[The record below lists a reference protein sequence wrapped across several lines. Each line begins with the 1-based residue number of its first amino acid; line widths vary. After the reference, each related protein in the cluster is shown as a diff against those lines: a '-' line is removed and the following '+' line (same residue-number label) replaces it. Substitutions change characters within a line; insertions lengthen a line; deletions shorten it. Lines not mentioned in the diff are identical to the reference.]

1 MPSPS
6 KPKARSRF
14 GRVRSRI
21 RSSVRRLQSS
31 AHNVQEMVEF
41 GRLGDPWG
49 SPYEIVHAS
58 RHYRLRRYAS
68 PDASTEPELEPE
80 PAGAL
85 LLVPPLMVTSEVY
98 DVAPDVS
105 AVVALTRA
113 GLDVWLVD
121 FGAPE
126 REEGGLERTLDDH
139 VLAVDDAIARVA
151 TTTGRPLHLVGYS
164 QGGMFCYQAAAY
176 RRCQDI
182 ASLVTFG
189 SPVDIHRNLPA
200 VDAALGGRVIGAA
213 RRALA
218 KPLAGLDGLPG
229 VLTSTGFKLLSLR
242 KELQQ
247 ISEFLGKLHDR
258 DALVKRESRRRFLG
272 GEGFVAWPGPALR
285 TFVDEFIVANRLSAG
300 GFVIAGRTAS
310 LAEIDVPILCCYG
323 ERDEIARAASVC
335 AIVEAAPL
343 AEIHQLALPA
353 GHFGLVVGSTAMQ
366 RTWPTVAEWVEW
378 CDRGG
383 SRPRLLEPAESVQAS
398 RARELADGYDEIEGL
413 EIEADFEPIIDIV
426 GDAVSSLVG
435 SVKDAVD
442 HGSRE
447 LGEAI
452 DDFRYQLPRL
462 RRLEQLEAG
471 TRISLGLELSDR
483 AARHPERTFFLWEGR
498 AFSYAEADR
507 RVDAIVRG
515 LIDRGLE
522 PGARVGVLMDG
533 RPSYLSVIAAIN
545 RLGAIAVLFKPRT
558 HDDHEPRRLEILSAA
573 IAGAEL
579 VALIAD
585 PLNVADA
592 IAAWATQA
600 RERPVLVLGGGR
612 RSPARPLP
620 ADCFDMEAI
629 DPDLVSLPDWY
640 VPNPGRAADVA
651 MTIVTT
657 RAWAPARA
665 ANISNGRWAVSAYGA
680 AATCLLS
687 SRDTV
692 YCVLP
697 LHHPAGALV
706 AVGGALVGRAR
717 LALTREFDVSKF
729 WPEVRRYG
737 ATVVF
742 YAGEMCRAL
751 INAPPSAS
759 ERNHSLRLLAGS
771 GMRAQLWRE
780 LVERFGPIDIREFY
794 ASTEGNLVLANI
806 TGKRGALGRPLP
818 GCDEIALVAYDFAR
832 RDFERDTQGHARRC
846 RVDEAGLLIAKVGPT
861 HPRHGKVGDS
871 GKSGMAG
878 TDAVASFVR
887 GVFGGRSDTWF
898 VTGDIVR
905 RDAAGDFWYV
915 DRSSHLIRGPHGW
928 IASRQIEDALYEV
941 PGLDYVVVY
950 GLEGARLEA
959 NLRELVDSASTEV
972 VVATLIVPEPAR
984 FEPGPLA
991 ARVAQLRPEQ
1001 RPSFVMLRT
1010 KVELTDGFRP
1020 LKTPLVAAGIDPGQ
1034 PGLLV
1039 WEAERGCYTALGSS

>member
-1 MPSPS
+1 M
-6 KPKARSRF
+6 
-14 GRVRSRI
+14 
-21 RSSVRRLQSS
+21 RRLQSS

-58 RHYRLRRYAS
+58 QHYRLRRYAGAH
-68 PDASTEPELEPE
+68 DNGEASSEPS
-80 PAGAL
+80 AGAL

-105 AVVALTRA
+105 AVAALTAA

-164 QGGMFCYQAAAY
+164 QGGMFCYLAAAY
-176 RRCQDI
+176 RRCEDI

-213 RRALA
+213 RRAIA
-218 KPLAGLDGLPG
+218 KPLAGLDALPG
-229 VLTSTGFKLLSLR
+229 VLTSTGFKALSLR

-247 ISEFLGKLHDR
+247 ISEFLTKLHDR
-258 DALVKRESRRRFLG
+258 DALIKRESRRRFLG

-285 TFVDEFIVANRLSAG
+285 TFIDEFIVANRMSAG

-310 LAEIDVPILCCYG
+310 LAELTVPILCCYG
-323 ERDEIARAASVC
+323 ERDDIARAASVR
-335 AIVEAAPL
+335 AIVEAAPQ

-353 GHFGLVVGSTAMQ
+353 GHFGLVVGSTATQ
-366 RTWPTVAEWVEW
+366 RTWPTVSEWVAW
-378 CDRGG
+378 RDLDGP
-383 SRPRLLEPAESVQAS
+383 RPRLIAPPEAQAS
-398 RARELADGYDEIEGL
+398 PALDDGYDEIEGL
-413 EIEADFEPIIDIV
+413 EIEADFEPIVDIV
-426 GDAVSSLVG
+426 GDAVSSFVG

-447 LGEAI
+447 LGGAI

-462 RRLEQLEAG
+462 RKLERLDAT
-471 TRISLGLELSDR
+471 TRVSLGLELSDR

-515 LIDRGLE
+515 LIDRGVK

-533 RPSYLSVIAAIN
+533 RPSYLSVVAAIN
-545 RLGAIAVLFKPRT
+545 RLGAIAVLLKPDSARAR
-558 HDDHEPRRLEILSAA
+558 DDDPRRLEILATA
-573 IAGAEL
+573 VAGAEL

-585 PLNVADA
+585 PLNVDDA
-592 IAAWATQA
+592 IAAWASQTQSGKQ
-600 RERPVLVLGGGR
+600 PVLVLGGGR
-612 RSPARPLP
+612 RSPERPLP
-620 ADCFDMEAI
+620 ADCYDMETI
-629 DPDLVSLPDWY
+629 NPELVRLPDWY

-657 RAWAPARA
+657 RAWAPARE

-717 LALTREFDVSKF
+717 LALARDFDAATF

-759 ERNHSLRLLAGS
+759 ENNHSLRLLAGS
-771 GMRAQLWRE
+771 GMRAQLWRD
-780 LVERFGPIDIREFY
+780 LVERFGPLEIREFY
-794 ASTEGNLVLANI
+794 ASTEGNLVLANV

-818 GCDEIALVAYDFAR
+818 GTDEIAIVAYDFER
-832 RDFERDTQGHARRC
+832 RDFERDAQGRARRC
-846 RVDEAGLLIAKVGPT
+846 RVGEAGLLIAKVGPT
-861 HPRHGKVGDS
+861 HPSHGKQ
-871 GKSGMAG
+871 GKAG
-878 TDAVASFVR
+878 TDAVASFER
-887 GVFGGRSDTWF
+887 GVFGGRRTTWF

-905 RDAAGDFWYV
+905 CDSDGDYWYV

-928 IASRQIEDALYEV
+928 IASRQIEDALFEL
-941 PGLDYVVVY
+941 PGLDFVVVF
-950 GLEGARLEA
+950 GLDRARVEPS
-959 NLRELVDSASTEV
+959 LRERIGLDDLGTTQV
-972 VVATLIVPEPAR
+972 VVAVVIVSEPETFDPAR
-984 FEPGPLA
+984 LSQ
-991 ARVAQLRPEQ
+991 RVATLRPEQ
-1001 RPSFVMLRT
+1001 RPSLVILRT
-1010 KVELTDGFRP
+1010 RVPLTDGFRP
-1020 LKTPLVAAGIDPGQ
+1020 LKTPLVAAGVDASDPA
-1034 PGLLV
+1034 LLI
-1039 WEAERGCYTALGSS
+1039 WDAAQSRYQ

>member
-1 MPSPS
+1 
-6 KPKARSRF
+6 
-14 GRVRSRI
+14 V
-21 RSSVRRLQSS
+21 
-31 AHNVQEMVEF
+31 
-41 GRLGDPWG
+41 
-49 SPYEIVHAS
+49 
-58 RHYRLRRYAS
+58 
-68 PDASTEPELEPE
+68 
-80 PAGAL
+80 GAV

-105 AVVALTRA
+105 GVAVLINA

-126 REEGGLERTLDDH
+126 REEGGLDRTLDDH
-139 VLAVDDAIARVA
+139 VLAIDDAIARVA
-151 TTTGRPLHLVGYS
+151 TSTGRSLHLVGYS

-200 VDAALGGRVIGAA
+200 VDAALGGRVINAA
-213 RRALA
+213 RRAVA
-218 KPLAGLDGLPG
+218 KPLAGLDALPG
-229 VLTSTGFKLLSLR
+229 VLTSTGFKALSLR

-258 DALVKRESRRRFLG
+258 EALIKRESRRRFLG

-285 TFVDEFIVANRLSAG
+285 TFVDEFIVANRMSAG

-310 LAEIDVPILCCYG
+310 LAELTVPILCCYG

-343 AEIHQLALPA
+343 AEIHQLSLPA
-353 GHFGLVVGSTAMQ
+353 GHFGLVVGSTATQ
-366 RTWPTVAEWVEW
+366 RTWPTVAQWIAW
-378 CDRGG
+378 RDRGG
-383 SRPRLLEPAESVQAS
+383 PRPSLLEPLAS
-398 RARELADGYDEIEGL
+398 SQGTALEDGYDEIEGL
-413 EIEADFEPIIDIV
+413 EIEADFEPIVDIV
-426 GDAVSSLVG
+426 GDAIGSLVG
-435 SVKDAVD
+435 SVRDAVD

-447 LGEAI
+447 LGEAL

-462 RRLEQLEAG
+462 RTLERLEAD

-483 AARHPERTFFLWEGR
+483 AARHPDRTFFLWEGR

-515 LIDRGLE
+515 LIDQGIE
-522 PGARVGVLMDG
+522 PGVRVGVLMDG
-533 RPSYLSVIAAIN
+533 RPSYLSVVAAIN
-545 RLGAIAVLFKPRT
+545 RLGAVAVLFKPGAA
-558 HDDHEPRRLEILSAA
+558 HAGQEQDDPRRLQILEAA

-585 PLNVADA
+585 PLNVSDA
-592 IAAWATQA
+592 ISAWATQA
-600 RERPVLVLGGGR
+600 HERPVLVLGGGR

-620 ADCFDMEAI
+620 AGCHDMEAI
-629 DPDLVSLPDWY
+629 DPEQVELPDWY
-640 VPNPGRAADVA
+640 VPNPGRAADIS
-651 MTIVTT
+651 MSIVTT
-657 RAWAPARA
+657 RAWAPARV

-717 LALTREFDVSKF
+717 LALARDFDVSKF

-751 INAPPSAS
+751 INAPSSAS

-806 TGKRGALGRPLP
+806 AGKRGALGRPLP
-818 GCDEIALVAYDFAR
+818 GCDEIALVAYDFER

-861 HPRHGKVGDS
+861 HPSHGKQ
-871 GKSGMAG
+871 GKAG
-878 TDAVASFVR
+878 TDAVARFVH

-905 RDAAGDFWYV
+905 RDAVGDFWYV

-928 IASRQIEDALYEV
+928 IASRQVEDALYEV
-941 PGLDYVVVY
+941 PGLDFVVVY
-950 GLEGARLEA
+950 GLARARLEPE
-959 NLRELVDSASTEV
+959 LREHLNAGPIEV
-972 VVATLIVPEPAR
+972 VVATVIVGSPAR
-984 FEPGPLA
+984 FDPGPLA

-1001 RPSFVMLRT
+1001 RPSLVMLRT
-1010 KVELTDGFRP
+1010 ELALTDGFRP
-1020 LKTPLVAAGIDPGQ
+1020 LKTPLVAAGVDTSD

-1039 WEAERGCYTALGSS
+1039 WDPERICYSALGSAL

>member
-1 MPSPS
+1 
-6 KPKARSRF
+6 
-14 GRVRSRI
+14 
-21 RSSVRRLQSS
+21 
-31 AHNVQEMVEF
+31 MVEF
-41 GRLGDPWG
+41 GRLADPWG

-58 RHYRLRRYAS
+58 QHHRLRRYAS
-68 PDASTEPELEPE
+68 VDPAPGERAAPRE
-80 PAGAL
+80 PASAV

-105 AVVALTRA
+105 AVAALTSA

-126 REEGGLERTLDDH
+126 REDGGLERTLDDH
-139 VLAVDDAIARVA
+139 VLAVDDAIARIA

-164 QGGMFCYQAAAY
+164 QGGMFCYVAAAY
-176 RRCQDI
+176 RRCQDV

-213 RRALA
+213 RRAVA
-218 KPLAGLDGLPG
+218 KPLAGLDALPG
-229 VLTSTGFKLLSLR
+229 VLTATGFKALSLR

-247 ISEFLGKLHDR
+247 ISEFLAKLHDR
-258 DALVKRESRRRFLG
+258 DALIKRESRRRFLG

-285 TFVDEFIVANRLSAG
+285 TFIDEFIVANRMSAG
-300 GFVIAGRTAS
+300 GVVIAGRTAS
-310 LAEIDVPILCCYG
+310 LAELTVPILCFYG
-323 ERDEIARAASVC
+323 ERDDIARAASVL
-335 AIVEAAPL
+335 AIVEAAPQ
-343 AEIHQLALPA
+343 AEVHQIPLPA
-353 GHFGLVVGSTAMQ
+353 GHFGLVVGSTATQ
-366 RTWPTVAEWVEW
+366 RTWPTVCEWVAW
-378 CDRGG
+378 RDHDGP
-383 SRPRLLEPAESVQAS
+383 RPRLLPAPAS
-398 RARELADGYDEIEGL
+398 SQTSREVEDGYDEIEGL
-413 EIEADFEPIIDIV
+413 EIEADFEPIVDIM
-426 GDAVSSLVG
+426 GDAVGSLVG

-442 HGSRE
+442 QGSRE

-462 RRLEQLEAG
+462 RKLERLDAK
-471 TRISLGLELSDR
+471 TRVSLGLELSDR
-483 AARHPERTFFLWEGR
+483 AARHPDRTFFLWEGR

-515 LIDRGLE
+515 LISRGIE
-522 PGARVGVLMDG
+522 PRARVGVLMHG
-533 RPSYLSVIAAIN
+533 RPSYLSVVAAIN
-545 RLGAIAVLFKPRT
+545 RLGAVAVLFKPVSVGSPADGDPSGAEHQSAVEVLRT
-558 HDDHEPRRLEILSAA
+558 AV
-573 IAGAEL
+573 AGAGL

-592 IAAWATQA
+592 IAAWPGEQ
-600 RERPVLVLGGGR
+600 PVLVLGGGR
-612 RSPARPLP
+612 RDPARPLP
-620 ADCFDMEAI
+620 SACLDMELI
-629 DPDLVSLPDWY
+629 DPDLVPLPDWY

-651 MTIVTT
+651 MTIVTA
-657 RAWAPARA
+657 RAWSPPRE

-697 LHHPAGALV
+697 LHHVAGALV

-717 LALTREFDVSKF
+717 LALARSFDVARF

-771 GMRAQLWRE
+771 GMRAQLWRD

-794 ASTEGNLVLANI
+794 ASTEGNLVLANV

-818 GCDEIALVAYDFAR
+818 GTDEIATVAYDFAR
-832 RDFERDTQGHARRC
+832 RDFERDAQGHARRC
-846 RVDEAGLLIAKVGPT
+846 RVGEAGLLIAKVGPT
-861 HPRHGKVGDS
+861 HPSHGKQ
-871 GKSGMAG
+871 GKAG
-878 TDAVASFVR
+878 TDAVATFER
-887 GVFGGRSDTWF
+887 GVFGGRRTTWF

-905 RDAAGDFWYV
+905 CDSDGDYWYV

-928 IASRQIEDALYEV
+928 IASRQVEDALFEL
-941 PGLDYVVVY
+941 PGLDFAVVY
-950 GLEGARLEA
+950 GLDRARLEPR
-959 NLRELVDSASTEV
+959 LRERVGVEVEGATQV
-972 VVATLIVPEPAR
+972 VVATVIVSEPER
-984 FEPGPLA
+984 FDPEPLA
-991 ARVAQLRPEQ
+991 ARVATLRPEQ
-1001 RPSFVMLRT
+1001 RPSLVLLRT
-1010 KVELTDGFRP
+1010 RVPLTDGFRP
-1020 LKTPLVAAGIDPGQ
+1020 LKTPLVAAGVNAEDPA
-1034 PGLLV
+1034 LLI
-1039 WEAERGCYTALGSS
+1039 WDAEQSRYVGRE